1 MQSIKQRLQHGETL
15 LGTWLNLGN
24 PLTAEIVGQ
33 AGYDWVIIDLEH
45 GSGSEQDAIA
55 QMQALSASS
64 TAAFVR
70 VEIAAR
76 QRVHRVL
83 DFGAQG
89 IMFPHINDA
98 DAAREARKMMMYP
111 PEGNRGVAKMIR
123 AAGYGR
129 IFDDYL
135 AHQTPELLGIMQIET
150 QRALDHV
157 EAIAAV
163 DGVDVLFIGPADLS
177 MDMGIFGQL
186 KHPRFVEALQKTVA
200 AAERHNKAVGILVSD
215 PEQLPFFREL
225 SLRFLACSSDGN
237 FLVQA
242 SSQNL
247 VAMRKHLGMS

>member
-1 MQSIKQRLQHGETL
+1 MQPIKQRLQNGETL

-45 GSGSEQDAIA
+45 GSGNEQDAIA
-55 QMQALSASS
+55 QMQALSASA

-70 VEIAAR
+70 VEVAAR

-98 DAAREARKMMMYP
+98 ASAQEAHKMMMYP
-111 PEGNRGVAKMIR
+111 PMGNRGVAKMIR

-129 IFDDYL
+129 SFDEYL
-135 AHQTPELLGIMQIET
+135 TATQHLLGIMQIET

-157 EAIAAV
+157 EAIAAL

-177 MDMGIFGQL
+177 MDMGIFGQFNHPMFLNAL
-186 KHPRFVEALQKTVA
+186 KKTVA
-200 AAERHNKAVGILVSD
+200 AAEKYNKTVGILVAN
-215 PEQLPFFREL
+215 PEQLPAFKDL
-225 SLRFLACSSDGN
+225 GLRFLACGSDGN
-237 FLVQA
+237 FMVQA

-247 VAMRKHLGMS
+247 ESMKKHLGMA

>member
-1 MQSIKQRLQHGETL
+1 MHNLKKRLQQGETL

-24 PLTAEIVGQ
+24 PLTAEIVGR

-45 GSGSEQDAIA
+45 GSGSEQDAIS
-55 QMQALSASS
+55 QMQALSGSA
-64 TAAFVR
+64 TVPLVR

-98 DAAREARKMMMYP
+98 TAAMDAHKMMMYP
-111 PEGNRGVAKMIR
+111 PEGKRGVAKMIR
-123 AAGYGR
+123 AAGFGR
-129 IFDDYL
+129 DFDAYL
-135 AHQTPELLGIMQIET
+135 PATEHLLGIMQIET

-177 MDMGIFGQL
+177 MDMGIFGQFN
-186 KHPRFVEALQKTVA
+186 HPRFLEALKKTVA
-200 AAERHNKAVGILVSD
+200 AADKYHKTVGILVSNA
-215 PEQLPFFREL
+215 EQLPLFRDL
-225 SLRFLACSSDGN
+225 GLRFLACGSDGN
-237 FLVQA
+237 FVVQA

-247 VAMRKHLGMS
+247 DAMKKQLGMA